1 MEQQP
6 NIVPPRK
13 TEPLAVGSLVVVGI
27 IGLVITVLAPILGPI
42 ALAMGMRAK
51 QRIAASGGTVEGYG
65 IAQAGFVLGVIGTV
79 IAGLFL
85 LQFGFCLVAASSGSM
100 YG

>member
-13 TEPLAVGSLVVVGI
+13 TEPLAVASLVVGI
-27 IGLVITVLAPILGPI
+27 LGLVIPFLAPIAGPI

-51 QRIAASGGTVEGYG
+51 QRINAGGGAIEGYG

-79 IAGLFL
+79 IAGLIL
-85 LQFGFCLVAASSGSM
+85 LMFGFCLVAISSGSM